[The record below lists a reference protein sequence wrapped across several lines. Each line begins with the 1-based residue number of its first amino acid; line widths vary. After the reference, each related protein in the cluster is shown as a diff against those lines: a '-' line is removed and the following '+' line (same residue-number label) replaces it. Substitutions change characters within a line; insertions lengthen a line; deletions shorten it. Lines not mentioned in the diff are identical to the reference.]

1 MIAFGVLSLYQ
12 LFLLSMSL
20 MKNNDALPIAVANAH
35 PFVKEH
41 ALLVTENI
49 GGNGAVREVCDSL
62 LRAQNKYDELMLSF
76 LK

>member
-1 MIAFGVLSLYQ
+1 MPIL
-12 LFLLSMSL
+12 LF
-20 MKNNDALPIAVANAH
+20 
-35 PFVKEH
+35 KEH

>member
-20 MKNNDALPIAVANAH
+20 MKKIALPIAVANAH

-62 LRAQNKYDELMLSF
+62 LRTQNKYDELMQSF

>member
-20 MKNNDALPIAVANAH
+20 MKKIALPIAVANAH

-62 LRAQNKYDELMLSF
+62 LKAQNKYDELMLSF

>member
-20 MKNNDALPIAVANAH
+20 MKKIALPIAVANAH

-41 ALLVTENI
+41 SLLVTENI

-62 LRAQNKYDELMLSF
+62 LRTQNKYDELMQSF

>member
-1 MIAFGVLSLYQ
+1 MAFVGDDVIDLSV
-12 LFLLSMSL
+12 
-20 MKNNDALPIAVANAH
+20 MKKIALPIAVANAH

-62 LRAQNKYDELMLSF
+62 LKAQNKYDELMLSF
-76 LK
+76 LN

>member
-20 MKNNDALPIAVANAH
+20 MKKIALPIAVANAH

-62 LRAQNKYDELMLSF
+62 IK
-76 LK
+76 

>member
-20 MKNNDALPIAVANAH
+20 MKKIALPIAVANAH